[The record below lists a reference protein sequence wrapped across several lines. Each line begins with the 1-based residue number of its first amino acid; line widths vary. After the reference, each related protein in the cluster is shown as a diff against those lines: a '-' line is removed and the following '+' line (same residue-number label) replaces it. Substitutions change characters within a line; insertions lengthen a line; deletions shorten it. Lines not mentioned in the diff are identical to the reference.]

1 MLLIVS
7 RQQKSVCFRRAAATV
22 FDRCCDRRDSS
33 PCCRRAGPAAAL
45 RGCHHR
51 SDAGRASAA
60 DGVFRLSLL
69 ICRQAPQHRDIR
81 VAGQERRII
90 GRSCCPSLALEP
102 GKICGSAMAANRSP
116 METVRPDPGPRRN
129 GCRAA
134 SYLQHLRGCRRAGRR
149 CMINCMNYL

>member
-102 GKICGSAMAANRSP
+102 GKICGSAMAANALRWK
-116 METVRPDPGPRRN
+116 RFDPILGRDATDVGLPHICN
-129 GCRAA
+129 TCAA
-134 SYLQHLRGCRRAGRR
+134 VGARVVAA
-149 CMINCMNYL
+149 